1 MKIKKNVPLAP
12 LSTFRIGG
20 SAEYFYSSKKSDDL
34 IEAIKWAKQQGAPYR
49 VLASGSNIVFPDN
62 KLKGLLIQVVDGK
75 VKCLPAGRQVR
86 SSRTLIADA
95 GVPLERIVK
104 KSITSG
110 LKGLEMLSGIPGTVG
125 GAIVGNAGAYGRS
138 ISEVVER
145 VEVWEPFGGVQGKGK
160 RRWLTN
166 KDCHFGYR
174 WSVFKEKPY
183 LLLKAVLKFRKGN
196 SEKLNEISR
205 DIIKLRL
212 KKYKPN
218 LRCPGSFFKNI
229 LVKDVSKK
237 ALGRVDKSKII
248 EGKIPAG
255 YLLDEVGAKGMRVGG
270 IEIAGFHGNLF
281 INKGGGTAADIRK
294 LSRILKSKVKKKFG
308 IELEEEIRY
317 F

>member
-20 SAEYFYSSKKSDDL
+20 NAEYFCSVKKSDDL

-49 VLASGSNIVFPDN
+49 ILAGGSNIVFPDK
-62 KLKGLLIQVVDGK
+62 KLKGLLIQVVDGNIN
-75 VKCLPAGRQVR
+75 VR
-86 SSRTLIADA
+86 GSRTFITDA
-95 GVPLERIVK
+95 GVPLEKVIK
-104 KSITSG
+104 KSIASG
-110 LKGLEMLSGIPGTVG
+110 LKGLEVLSGIPGTVG
-125 GAIVGNAGAYGRS
+125 GAIVGNAGAYGHS

-145 VEVWEPFGGVQGKGK
+145 VEVWEPFGRAQGEGK

-166 KDCHFGYR
+166 EECRFRYR

-183 LLLKAVLKFRKGN
+183 LLLKAVLKFRKG
-196 SEKLNEISR
+196 SPKKLDEVSR

-218 LRCPGSFFKNI
+218 LRCPGSFFRNV

-237 ALGRVDKSKII
+237 VLARVDKSKII

-255 YLLDEVGAKGMRVGG
+255 YLLDEVGAKGMCAGG

-281 INKGGGTAADIRK
+281 INKGEGTAADIRK

>member
-1 MKIKKNVPLAP
+1 MRIRKNVPLAP

-20 SAEYFYSSKKSDDL
+20 SAEYFCSVKKSDDL
-34 IEAIKWAKQQGAPYR
+34 IEAIRWAKQQGAPYR
-49 VLASGSNIVFPDN
+49 ILAGGSNVVFPDK
-62 KLKGLLIQVVDGK
+62 KLKGLLIQVVDGNIN
-75 VKCLPAGRQVR
+75 VR
-86 SSRTLIADA
+86 GSRTLIVDA
-95 GVPLERIVK
+95 GVPLERVIK

-125 GAIVGNAGAYGRS
+125 GAVVGNAGAYGHS

-145 VEVWEPFGGVQGKGK
+145 VEVWEPFSGAQGEGK

-166 KDCHFGYR
+166 KGCRFGYR
-174 WSVFKEKPY
+174 WSIFKEKPY
-183 LLLKAVLKFRKGN
+183 LLLKAVLRFGKGEP
-196 SEKLNEISR
+196 EKLNEVSR

-212 KKYKPN
+212 KKYKPS
-218 LRCPGSFFKNI
+218 LRCPGSFFKNV

-237 ALGRVDKSKII
+237 ALARVDESKII

-255 YLLDEVGAKGMRVGG
+255 YLLDKVGAKGMRVGG

-281 INKGGGTAADIRK
+281 TNKKGGTAADIRK
-294 LSRILKSKVKKKFG
+294 LSRILKSKVKREFG